1 MSNVASKQSRFFL
14 PFLRAVTA
22 LGALALIYS
31 LFNINPSH
39 LDLRFA
45 ALVLM
50 SLLLSSR
57 IVVPIPRLSSQ
68 ISVSDTFVFLT
79 LLLYGGPAAV
89 VVGSTEAIV
98 SSLRFSRK
106 RQTVLFNW
114 GCAALSVFITSSIL
128 TLGFGNVVSLPRQ
141 PLSTGFVVALCT
153 I

>member
-1 MSNVASKQSRFFL
+1 MSNISNNESRYFV
-14 PFLRAVTA
+14 PFLRVVT
-22 LGALALIYS
+22 GIVALAVIYS
-31 LFNINPSH
+31 LFKINPSH

-45 ALVLM
+45 VLVLM

-68 ISVSDTFVFLT
+68 ISVSDTFLFLT

-89 VVGSTEAIV
+89 TVASTEAFV

-106 RQTVLFNW
+106 LQTVLFNW

-128 TLGFGNVVSLPRQ
+128 TLGFGNVVSLPGQ
-141 PLSTGFVVALCT
+141 PLSTGFVVA
-153 I
+153 